1 MSTSWWLEVL
11 KITEKIIRENAFE
24 HKKNKPG
31 LSANRPSNNWVQ
43 KCKDH
48 FLRPP
53 SRPRDHFEHHFFHS
67 VCTGKWRAKQAVKEL
82 IPRAR
87 VSLRVS
93 GSRVNS
99 RDSPKWRACSPAKW
113 HLLIYA
119 LFFINRMKRIRSL
132 WVMCG

>member
-1 MSTSWWLEVL
+1 MSTSKWLEVL

-24 HKKNKPG
+24 HKENKPG
-31 LSANRPSNNWVQ
+31 LSANRPSNNWAQ

-48 FLRPP
+48 VLRPLR
-53 SRPRDHFEHHFFHS
+53 RPRDHFEHHFFHS
-67 VCTGKWRAKQAVKEL
+67 ACTDKWRAKQAVKEL

-87 VSLRVS
+87 VFFRVP

-119 LFFINRMKRIRSL
+119 LFFINRMKRIRFL